1 MPNLEAQ
8 AAWVPVREIG
18 IELAR
23 GGPNGNMNEQ
33 AKALLARTEYLNQ
46 EKASKSEI
54 VQGHYEFNT
63 YAEFN
68 AIKSTLPLNC
78 TVIINEMP
86 TGTQTWG
93 QGTNR
98 WNGTSLTKSPHDPL
112 TQAKVY
118 TDTSLSSVKI
128 FEQFQARS
136 AKNLIDLSKLQH
148 GRYIN
153 ASGALMYAAGWGATN
168 FIPVTAGQ
176 QYTISGNF
184 GYCAVAVYPSK
195 TAVAA
200 GDVLFY
206 AYAQPLLPYTFTIP
220 AGGAYA
226 VVNIY
231 SASAPNYS
239 KIQLEQG
246 AVATTYV
253 SGTDTNLIKKELIL
267 GIDDPK
273 PYEQIVAGSFKN
285 LFKATKVQANKYIS
299 TDGRWRTAAGWGTSG
314 FIPVVAGQQYTI
326 SGNFGY
332 TGIAFYSSTASANAL
347 EAPLLFES
355 APVSMPKTVTAPA
368 GATVLVINLYQPTSP
383 SFSNVQV
390 ELGSTA
396 TAYENGDDKVYLKDD
411 YLQSKAAQGG
421 VVASKSEAKF
431 TSGNLLTVTASD
443 GVNTHEH
450 QMQIVK
456 SATVLT
462 SMVANFTKDAMDGV
476 TVGTMNDDA
485 APARLDTAT
494 VGANHGYSK
503 SILTANAH
511 GKTAAD
517 IGSTWVSQ
525 DGGDCVLIDVVN
537 ANTLYITRKD
547 SNAALNSAQLIF
559 THKSGAT
566 NTATINAT
574 VNTASQWY
582 PSIKKLSHRCF
593 VDGSK
598 VELGKDVTLS
608 FNDDVVVSETYEI
621 LSRASMIHQH
631 IDNIGT
637 RLASYE
643 NAQSVMSVTNNYR
656 FDKYGGITIEAEY
669 VVLAPMT
676 LDDLMMIQS
685 IKRSWSGN
693 TSYYVPKVKPIV
705 AGGTTYD
712 FENIVNISGGLAG
725 NAIFTPSDV
734 KDGENAPDRGIQ
746 LSNDYGFALGY
757 LPVLDADYTAK
768 KLNATVWHMYIPSS
782 SLKVYPYLISKGSH
796 AVDVGTSYAC
806 VAYRQYFKRK
816 VGETAVYPVYSRFG
830 DYLYM
835 HWHSAGLKRVELPES
850 LMGRAFTISEK
861 SPNVTLIS
869 KVAGSIITANIADS
883 ASAYLVLKFD

>member
-1 MPNLEAQ
+1 MTDINPTPSWAAVRQLEVGEFA
-8 AAWVPVREIG
+8 
-18 IELAR
+18 L
-23 GGPNGNMNEQ
+23 GGANGNMNEQ
-33 AKALLARTEYLNQ
+33 AKSLAARSMFLKQRAAYQYNTLAEANADIANIAVNQ
-46 EKASKSEI
+46 NVNVVDSGLYYKTTA
-54 VQGHYEFNT
+54 GAT
-63 YAEFN
+63 
-68 AIKSTLPLNC
+68 T
-78 TVIINEMP
+78 
-86 TGTQTWG
+86 
-93 QGTNR
+93 
-98 WNGTSLTKSPHDPL
+98 LTKSAYDPL
-112 TQAKVY
+112 TQAKGY
-118 TDTSLSSVKI
+118 TDASVSSVKI
-128 FEQFQARS
+128 FEQFQAKS

-148 GRYIN
+148 GRYVN
-153 ASGALMYAAGWGATN
+153 NSGALMYAAGWGATD

-184 GYCAVAVYPSK
+184 GYCAVTVYPSK
-195 TAVAA
+195 TAVSA

-220 AGGAYA
+220 AGGAYV
-226 VVNIY
+226 VVNVY
-231 SASAPNYS
+231 SATAPGYS

-246 AVATTYV
+246 AVATAYA
-253 SGTDTNLIKKELIL
+253 SGTDLKLLKKELIL
-267 GIDDPK
+267 GMDDPK
-273 PYEQIVAGSFKN
+273 PYEQIVAGSSKN

-299 TDGRWRTAAGWGTSG
+299 TDGRWRTTSGWGTSG

-326 SGNFGY
+326 SGSFGY
-332 TGIAFYSSTASANAL
+332 SGFAFYSSTASAAAL

-355 APVSMPKTVTAPA
+355 APVFMPKTVTAPA
-368 GATVLVINLYQPTSP
+368 GATVLVVNLYQPTSP

-396 TAYENGDDKVYLKDD
+396 TAYEDGDDKVYLKDD
-411 YLQSKAAQGG
+411 YLQSAQG
-421 VVASKSEAKF
+421 VVVSKSEAKF

-462 SMVANFTKDAMDGV
+462 SMVANFTKDAIDGV
-476 TVGTMNDDA
+476 TVATLNDDV
-485 APARLDTAT
+485 APARLDTTT
-494 VGANHGYSK
+494 VGGNHGYSK

-511 GKTAAD
+511 GKTVAD

-537 ANTLYITRKD
+537 TNTLYITRKG

-574 VNTASQWY
+574 STVQGQWY

-621 LSRASMIHQH
+621 LSRASMIQQH

-637 RLASYE
+637 RLTSYE
-643 NAQSVMSVTNNYR
+643 NAQSVLGVTNNYR
-656 FDKYGGITIEAEY
+656 FDNYGGITIEAEY
-669 VVLAPMT
+669 VVLAAMT

-685 IKRSWSGN
+685 IIRSFSGG

-734 KDGENAPDRGIQ
+734 KDGENAPDRAIQ
-746 LSNDYGFALGY
+746 LSANYGFALGY

-816 VGETAVYPVYSRFG
+816 AGETAVYPVYSRFG

-869 KVAGSIITANIADS
+869 KVAGSIITANITDS